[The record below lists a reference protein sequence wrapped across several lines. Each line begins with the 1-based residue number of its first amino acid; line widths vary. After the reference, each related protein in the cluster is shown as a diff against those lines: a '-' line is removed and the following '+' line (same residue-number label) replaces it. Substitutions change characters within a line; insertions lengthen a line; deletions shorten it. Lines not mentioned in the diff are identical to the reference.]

1 MCLLAWLFCVKFYQ
15 NLGLN
20 LKAFSENLT
29 YNYFYKAEKENQVP
43 GQLYGVDAFHGSLS
57 VPVL

>member
-1 MCLLAWLFCVKFYQ
+1 MCLLAWLLCVKFYQ

-29 YNYFYKAEKENQVP
+29 YNYVYKAGKENQVP
-43 GQLYGVDAFHGSLS
+43 GVDAFHGSLS
-57 VPVL
+57 IPVL